1 MTFQDNIDKEKQLA
15 QGFLKTMI
23 KIQLKEIVMGK
34 IKRSLIFV
42 LAVLLFACFSQ
53 PVVAGEGKININTA
67 SKKELIT
74 LEGVGKKTA
83 DRIIEYRK
91 EKPFEKKE
99 ELMNVKGIGKK
110 KFDKNKDL
118 ITVKD
123 E

>member
-1 MTFQDNIDKEKQLA
+1 M
-15 QGFLKTMI
+15 
-23 KIQLKEIVMGK
+23 VK

-42 LAVLLFACFSQ
+42 LAVLLLACFCQ
-53 PVVAGEGKININTA
+53 PVVAGTGKININTA

-74 LEGVGKKTA
+74 LEGVGEKAA

-91 EKPFEKKE
+91 DKPFEKIE
-99 ELMNVKGIGKK
+99 DLMNVKGIGKK
-110 KFDKNKDL
+110 KYDKNKDL

>member
-1 MTFQDNIDKEKQLA
+1 MR
-15 QGFLKTMI
+15 
-23 KIQLKEIVMGK
+23 K
-34 IKRSLIFV
+34 IKGSLIFV
-42 LAVLLFACFSQ
+42 LAVLLLACFCQ
-53 PVVAGEGKININTA
+53 PVVAGKGKININTA

-74 LEGVGKKTA
+74 LEGVGEKAA

-91 EKPFEKKE
+91 NKPFEKIE
-99 ELMNVKGIGKK
+99 DIMNVKGIGKK

>member
-1 MTFQDNIDKEKQLA
+1 M
-15 QGFLKTMI
+15 
-23 KIQLKEIVMGK
+23 VK

-42 LAVLLFACFSQ
+42 LAVLLLACFCQ

-74 LEGVGKKTA
+74 LEGVGSKVA

-91 EKPFEKKE
+91 DKPFEKIE
-99 ELMNVKGIGKK
+99 DIRNVKGIGKK
-110 KFDKNKDL
+110 KFEKNKDL

>member
-1 MTFQDNIDKEKQLA
+1 MKKVKMVSIL
-15 QGFLKTMI
+15 
-23 KIQLKEIVMGK
+23 
-34 IKRSLIFV
+34 V
-42 LAVLLFACFSQ
+42 LAAFLIASFAQ
-53 PVVAGEGKININTA
+53 PIMAGKDKININTA

-74 LEGVGKKTA
+74 LDGVGKKAA

-91 EKPFEKKE
+91 DKPFEKIE

-110 KFDKNKDL
+110 KFEKNKDL

>member
-1 MTFQDNIDKEKQLA
+1 MR
-15 QGFLKTMI
+15 
-23 KIQLKEIVMGK
+23 K

-42 LAVLLFACFSQ
+42 LAVLLLACFCQ
-53 PVVAGEGKININTA
+53 PVVAGKGKININTA

-74 LEGVGKKTA
+74 LEGVGKKVA

-91 EKPFEKKE
+91 NKPFEKIE
-99 ELMNVKGIGKK
+99 DLMNVKGFGKK
-110 KFDKNKDL
+110 KFEKNKDL